1 MILRFVLQTAALHAP
16 LQDWPP
22 VGACSELQARVKKF
36 HKRSGGKADFVP
48 FVFADLRKCVA
59 RFACVLHRC
68 AVASLFL
75 QVCARVHAGAPACLH
90 RRRQGLSCC
99 AVLASVAPLCVAVM
113 CSLCSLCAGERDKG
127 QARRQTPRALG
138 LDGRLGPAGFFFAS
152 CFSVRY
158 DCVFLLAGTR
168 WLR

>member
-59 RFACVLHRC
+59 R
-68 AVASLFL
+68 SLRFS
-75 QVCARVHAGAPACLH
+75 CRFAPAYMPEHLPVFIDDAKDCL
-90 RRRQGLSCC
+90 
-99 AVLASVAPLCVAVM
+99 AVLCWRRSPRCV
-113 CSLCSLCAGERDKG
+113 
-127 QARRQTPRALG
+127 
-138 LDGRLGPAGFFFAS
+138 
-152 CFSVRY
+152 
-158 DCVFLLAGTR
+158 
-168 WLR
+168 WL